1 MHTLLTVQEAFA
13 ARQAGKSV
21 VCRHVE
27 SELFEKLNNVSAD
40 TWFDPHYVFAIEI
53 ETITLG
59 GLEFTRPY
67 ALAELFANDV
77 IYFCGASGKI
87 LKGNF
92 NPDNE
97 MLVAGVK
104 NGSVQRD
111 EVNAIAQVT
120 AFRSLLNIEAD
131 APVIIDYDFFVV
143 DDEPKKTQSRG
154 RKKKDAEAKL
164 VEAEPQVLESEPL
177 DESDTNVKNTIDAI
191 NLAPNLVELD
201 SIEAEL
207 NNNPWKY
214 VQDELN
220 QFQDLINQKRQQLEK
235 QVADTAITSITE
247 RLEKATTIA
256 ELNDLELEVKNQ
268 RLVTPQV
275 QDDCDQLLIDIAAK
289 REQLN
294 QLSLIEPGKEVTE
307 QNLEQL
313 QERDDFLNSEKSVT
327 SSNLKSDYML
337 NLTKASLLSSIASL
351 ENDINKDSRLISTH
365 KHHLLHYV
373 QIRKNTIEKDAKYE
387 SELERLTNQ
396 VSSAATT
403 AQANDVILHTQD
415 WTEKQRTPLLAAI
428 SKRLVELDV
437 SLLNQI
443 RNAPSMAILN
453 SLLSEVENLAPG
465 TYPHQCMEAY
475 TARKNQ
481 FSSVS

>member
-67 ALAELFANDV
+67 ALAELTSGDK

-111 EVNAIAQVT
+111 EENAIAQVT

-164 VEAEPQVLESEPL
+164 VEAEPQDSEHEPL

-289 REQLN
+289 HEQLN
-294 QLSLIEPGKEVTE
+294 QLSLIEPGKEVGE

-403 AQANDVILHTQD
+403 AQANDVILHTQH

-481 FSSVS
+481 LTSVS